1 MTKYKRTYENRTV
14 KHELIFRGETFGF
27 TMIPDYL
34 GRKSDKQG
42 IEYQIS
48 DKHPDITLDL
58 LEQMGVDMLTCEE
71 DDDMI
76 LDTLE
81 NLSEYEK

>member
-1 MTKYKRTYENRTV
+1 MAKYKRTYENRIV
-14 KHELIFRGETFGF
+14 KHELFFRGEVFGYK
-27 TMIPDYL
+27 MLPDYL
-34 GRKSDKQG
+34 GRISDKKG

-81 NLSEYEK
+81 NLSEYEE